1 MLKDQW
7 VLIFMKANVGRL
19 KQNTERKDLLK
30 LQNTLRDSF
39 LTDSQEPVEL
49 LKYIKQILI
58 FHV

>member
-39 LTDSQEPVEL
+39 LTDSPGTC
-49 LKYIKQILI
+49 
-58 FHV
+58 